1 VCDPLLAEPLIQVHV
16 SDAAGGPVSGAEV
29 LVIWDE
35 GQDRFFTG
43 LKPELGL
50 GYADFSM
57 TEGVTYSLQLSA
69 TGEPITGLSTFAC
82 SDEQAEDYLGS
93 WLLQFEQPGP

>member
-1 VCDPLLAEPLIQVHV
+1 
-16 SDAAGGPVSGAEV
+16 
-29 LVIWDE
+29 
-35 GQDRFFTG
+35 
-43 LKPELGL
+43 
-50 GYADFSM
+50 
-57 TEGVTYSLQLSA
+57 VTSTCSST

>member
-1 VCDPLLAEPLIQVHV
+1 M
-16 SDAAGGPVSGAEV
+16 
-29 LVIWDE
+29 IWDE

-50 GYADFSM
+50 GYADFSV

-69 TGEPITGLSTFAC
+69 ADEPVAGLATFECSNEQGET
-82 SDEQAEDYLGS
+82 YLGS